1 MQRYNNPKS
10 KQSFESCIQEVCHT
24 LEKWDECPHTH
35 YTETSEGFAIDRKG
49 HPLICSIGTGH
60 KSQLRILRAAA
71 THYPLLGKFLHNVHT
86 AIRSHMFVQALC
98 AGDFCAL
105 MELTEMI
112 DFETM
117 LTNDMESMYEQCTDS
132 IVEAV
137 FPYLEITACAEYP
150 FQ

>member
-1 MQRYNNPKS
+1 
-10 KQSFESCIQEVCHT
+10 
-24 LEKWDECPHTH
+24 
-35 YTETSEGFAIDRKG
+35 
-49 HPLICSIGTGH
+49 
-60 KSQLRILRAAA
+60 
-71 THYPLLGKFLHNVHT
+71 
-86 AIRSHMFVQALC
+86 MFVQALC

-150 FQ
+150 FQWTLYFTFPLTSFFPKKFLNLGEM